1 MANEFLKDVFYNLL
15 HNAVK
20 VTTEENV
27 EIEVKVSLDQDGEY
41 LRLDFVDWG
50 TGMDDRMKKTVLTSL
65 GERVQRISG
74 VGLTLV
80 KQIID
85 QYGGKISIEDRVPG
99 DFTKGARFVVLLPFG
114 C

>member
-1 MANEFLKDVFYNLL
+1 MANEFLQDVFYNLL

-20 VTTEENV
+20 VTPTDSV
-27 EIEVKVSLDQDGEY
+27 DIEIAVSLTEAGEY
-41 LRLDFVDWG
+41 LRLDFIDKG
-50 TGMDDRMKKTVLTSL
+50 TGIEDSMKETILAGL
-65 GERVQRISG
+65 EERVRRVSG

-85 QYGGKISIEDRVPG
+85 QYKGQISVEDRVKG
-99 DFTKGARFVVLLPFG
+99 DHTQGARFIILLPNG

>member
-1 MANEFLKDVFYNLL
+1 LL

-20 VTTEENV
+20 VTPTKDV

-41 LRLDFVDWG
+41 LRMDFVDWG

-85 QYGGKISIEDRVPG
+85 QYSGKISIEDRVPG